1 MKKLISIL
9 LVTVMLFAVMA
20 PAVSAVNAYE
30 YLPTIYIRGN
40 GEELYYPDGTRLVA
54 SFDDLSLGGEEGGID
69 KDTIVETAVNIL
81 KPFVMEGM
89 VFDKWDNYG
98 KAIYDEIKP
107 LFPDA
112 GLDGNG
118 NPLKGTGISASQQD
132 LKNRLPHSVWEY
144 NNKRDYPF
152 FYDWRLSPY
161 DYVDE
166 LHTFILQIMDK
177 TKKDKV
183 NIWARCLGG
192 GLLSAY
198 LQKYGHLGHVKNVIF
213 GQVLSN
219 ETTVISKAFS
229 GQIEFNAKLVERYAG
244 QLDYLGNSGE
254 GVGFVF
260 SDLLYEIVFK
270 TMDFFNQINVTDKAL
285 DEIEALYA
293 RLYKALVPALCH
305 AVGIATQ
312 VNYWTGVAEE
322 DMDAALDLMFGK
334 EGSELRTKYAGLI
347 AKIQMYRENVSGN
360 LKGFYDG
367 LTANKIHFGFVANYG
382 MLNAPM
388 TKDADLLS
396 DSLVSLEHGAFGATC
411 AKIGKTLSDDYINA
425 RVAEGKGKYISP
437 DKQVDLSTAY
447 SPDTTWV
454 VKNAHHDNFDAPF
467 LGILRAFL
475 NGTNETVESIGAPR
489 YQIYD
494 YNTKKVSA
502 MTEENCGE
510 LEFMSLPEEEPT
522 TETRVVSF
530 MRFFTMIL
538 EFFRRLFSG
547 NFDFSDLF

>member
-177 TKKDKV
+177 TEKDKV

-467 LGILRAFL
+467 MGILRAFL
-475 NGTNETVESIGAPR
+475 NGTKETVESIGAPR

-510 LEFMSLPEEEPT
+510 LEFMSLPEEKPT